1 MFNDTFTID
10 DDDDDV
16 DARGGGGGAGG
27 DSGTSRIKRQMSW
40 TIAVW
45 STWSSANVEEPP
57 LDSADLMSLEYTDVT
72 LLSRPGLEK
81 LS

>member
-1 MFNDTFTID
+1 
-10 DDDDDV
+10 
-16 DARGGGGGAGG
+16 
-27 DSGTSRIKRQMSW
+27 MSW

>member
-16 DARGGGGGAGG
+16 DARGGGAGG